1 MKILRIMIVFFFLL
15 FFIYLSVVEFYL
27 HLVEVLITL
36 LRFYKFL

>member
-1 MKILRIMIVFFFLL
+1 MIVFFFLL

-27 HLVEVLITL
+27 HLVDVLITL